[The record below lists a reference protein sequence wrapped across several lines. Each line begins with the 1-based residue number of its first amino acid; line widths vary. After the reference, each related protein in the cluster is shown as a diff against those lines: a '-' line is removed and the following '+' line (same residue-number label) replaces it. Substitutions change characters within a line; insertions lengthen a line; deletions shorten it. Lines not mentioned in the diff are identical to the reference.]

1 MPAGPAPSQQ
11 VEPRKSITVYE
22 RTECNQPSH
31 QVARRCQGTCHVAC
45 PDSSAKPLLPV
56 KAAALKEKLIHR
68 SVDGFGKEI
77 LVRPGE
83 FSQGELPF

>member
-1 MPAGPAPSQQ
+1 MNEPNAINQVIKSLGDVKARAMSLAQIQVPSLYC
-11 VEPRKSITVYE
+11 R
-22 RTECNQPSH
+22 
-31 QVARRCQGTCHVAC
+31 
-45 PDSSAKPLLPV
+45 L

>member
-1 MPAGPAPSQQ
+1 MPAGRAPNQQ

-31 QVARRCQGTCHVAC
+31 QVARRCRARAMSLAQIQVPSLYCR
-45 PDSSAKPLLPV
+45 L

>member
-1 MPAGPAPSQQ
+1 MNEPNAINQVIKSLGDAKARAMSLAQIQVPSLYC
-11 VEPRKSITVYE
+11 R
-22 RTECNQPSH
+22 
-31 QVARRCQGTCHVAC
+31 
-45 PDSSAKPLLPV
+45 L
-56 KAAALKEKLIHR
+56 KAAALTEKLIHR